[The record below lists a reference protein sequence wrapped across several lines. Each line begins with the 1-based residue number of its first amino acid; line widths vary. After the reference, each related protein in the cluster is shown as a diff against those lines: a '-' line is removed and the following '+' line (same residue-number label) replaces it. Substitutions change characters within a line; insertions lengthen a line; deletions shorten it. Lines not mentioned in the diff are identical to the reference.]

1 MMRPSLTWQRM
12 EKPIS
17 VTAVLV
23 SFFMLWEVAVRL
35 FDIPSFL
42 LPPPSQLATEFTS
55 SPGYFLLH
63 AGYTLWTTIAGFGL
77 ALILG
82 VLVAIGIVYSTF
94 LERTLYTLLIAF
106 NSVPKVALAP
116 LFVIWLGTGSTPKV
130 AIAFTIAVF
139 SIVINAVFGLR
150 SVDPDLLALA
160 RTARASE
167 LQILWKI
174 RLSNAVPSLFSGMKI
189 AMSVA
194 LVGAIVGEFVA
205 GTHGLGQVILV
216 SQSSFQI
223 GRMFIAI
230 TLLGLLGT
238 VLFYAVELAERL
250 LIPWH
255 ISQRAGN
262 ARSPGA

>member
-1 MMRPSLTWQRM
+1 MRPPTTWQRI
-12 EKPIS
+12 EKPVS

-23 SFFMLWEVAVRL
+23 AFFLVWELAVWL
-35 FDIPSFL
+35 FMIPPFL
-42 LPPPSQLATEFTS
+42 LPPPSKLVAEFAW
-55 SPGYFLLH
+55 SPWYFLSH
-63 AGYTLWTTIAGFGL
+63 TFFTLWTTVVGFGL
-77 ALILG
+77 SLVIGLIL
-82 VLVAIGIVYSTF
+82 AIGIVYSTF

-116 LFVIWLGTGSTPKV
+116 LFVIWLGTGATPKI

-150 SVDPDLLALA
+150 SADPDLLALA

-167 LQILWKI
+167 LQILWKV
-174 RLSNAVPSLFSGMKI
+174 RLPTAIPSLFSGMKI

-216 SQSSFQI
+216 AQSSFQI
-223 GRMFIAI
+223 GRMFVAI

-238 VLFYAVELAERL
+238 VLFYLVELAERL
-250 LIPWH
+250 AIPWH
-255 ISQRAGN
+255 ISQRAGGV
-262 ARSPGA
+262 RSAGI